1 MGVNMSNASKK
12 AAMSMMVFALL
23 GSPLGTVFMWLYT
36 LLWTIFNDFSNTL
49 VMLSTA
55 PAVLFM
61 ALFSYFSGFF
71 PALLAG
77 LLFSIWY
84 MRQVGAPSPWK
95 MAAVGFMM
103 GGAAIAALMLY
114 GMVVQPSDQAG
125 QGDRFIWLAI
135 GAGALCALVIDLFQ
149 TDV

>member
-1 MGVNMSNASKK
+1 
-12 AAMSMMVFALL
+12 
-23 GSPLGTVFMWLYT
+23 
-36 LLWTIFNDFSNTL
+36 
-49 VMLSTA
+49 
-55 PAVLFM
+55 
-61 ALFSYFSGFF
+61 
-71 PALLAG
+71 
-77 LLFSIWY
+77 
-84 MRQVGAPSPWK
+84 
-95 MAAVGFMM
+95 MM